1 MPDITNKSDVEWV
14 VREQYGKLLEDAF
27 TAPVFSHLNLE
38 EHLPRIFMFWCFV
51 LDIDAVNNPYKG
63 SAFEPHT
70 KLGLTAK
77 HFEIWL
83 HYLHA
88 AIKGKYEGPVA
99 EKWINKSNELGV
111 MFQYKMGL
119 LDDESRQ
126 IRNLRNLDNI

>member
-14 VREQYGKLLEDAF
+14 VREHYRKLLEDEF
-27 TAPVFSHLNLE
+27 TAPVFSHLDLE

-51 LDIDAVNNPYKG
+51 LGIDAANNPYKG

-83 HYLHA
+83 HYLHT
-88 AIKGKYEGPVA
+88 AIKAKYEGPNA
-99 EKWINKSNELGV
+99 EIWITKSNELGI

-119 LDDESRQ
+119 LGDDSPLLGNRKK
-126 IRNLRNLDNI
+126 D

>member
-14 VREQYGKLLEDAF
+14 VREQYAKLLEDAF

-51 LDIDAVNNPYKG
+51 LDIDAANNPYKG

-83 HYLHA
+83 HYLHT
-88 AIKGKYEGPVA
+88 AIMNNYNGPNA
-99 EKWINKSNELGV
+99 EKWINKSNELGI

-119 LDDESRQ
+119 IDDESHLIKNPRK
-126 IRNLRNLDNI
+126 N

>member
-1 MPDITNKSDVEWV
+1 MPDLTTKSDIEII
-14 VREQYGKLLEDAF
+14 VREQYKKLLEEEY

-51 LDIDAVNNPYKG
+51 LDIDAANNPYRG

-70 KLGLTAK
+70 RLGLTAK

-83 HYLHA
+83 NYLHH
-88 AIKGKYEGPVA
+88 AINEKYEGPNA

-119 LDDESRQ
+119 IDDDSHLIKNTRK
-126 IRNLRNLDNI
+126 N

>member
-14 VREQYGKLLEDAF
+14 VREHYRKLLEDEF
-27 TAPVFSHLNLE
+27 TAPVFSHLDLE

-51 LDIDAVNNPYKG
+51 LGIDAENNPYKG

-83 HYLHA
+83 HYLHT
-88 AIKGKYEGPVA
+88 AIKAKYEGPNA
-99 EKWINKSNELGV
+99 EIWITKSNELGII
-111 MFQYKMGL
+111 FQYKMGL
-119 LDDESRQ
+119 LGDDSPLLGGRKK
-126 IRNLRNLDNI
+126 D

>member
-1 MPDITNKSDVEWV
+1 MPDIINKSDVEWV

-51 LDIDAVNNPYKG
+51 LDIGAANNPYRG

-83 HYLHA
+83 HYLHT
-88 AIKGKYEGPVA
+88 AIKSTYEGPNA
-99 EKWINKSNELGV
+99 EKWINKSNELGI

-119 LDDESRQ
+119 LDDESHL
-126 IRNLRNLDNI
+126 IRNPRKE

>member
-27 TAPVFSHLNLE
+27 TAPVFLHLNLE

-51 LDIDAVNNPYKG
+51 LDIDAANNPYKG
-63 SAFEPHT
+63 SAFEPHA

-77 HFEIWL
+77 HFELWL
-83 HYLHA
+83 QFLHS
-88 AIKGKYEGPVA
+88 AINEKYEGPNA
-99 EKWINKSNELGV
+99 EKWINKSNELGT

-119 LDDESRQ
+119 LNDESHLIKNPRK
-126 IRNLRNLDNI
+126 N

>member
-14 VREQYGKLLEDAF
+14 VREHYRKLMEDEF
-27 TAPVFSHLNLE
+27 TAPVFSHLDLE

-51 LDIDAVNNPYKG
+51 LDIDAANNPYKG

-83 HYLHA
+83 HYLHT
-88 AIKGKYEGPVA
+88 AIKAKHEGPNA
-99 EKWINKSNELGV
+99 EKWITKSNELGI

-119 LDDESRQ
+119 LGDDSPLLGNRKK
-126 IRNLRNLDNI
+126 D

>member
-14 VREQYGKLLEDAF
+14 VREHYRKLMEDEF
-27 TAPVFSHLNLE
+27 TAPVFSHLDLE

-51 LDIDAVNNPYKG
+51 LDIDAANNPYKG

-83 HYLHA
+83 HYLHT
-88 AIKGKYEGPVA
+88 AIKAKYEGPNA
-99 EKWINKSNELGV
+99 EKWITKSNELGI

-119 LDDESRQ
+119 LGDDSPLLGNRKK
-126 IRNLRNLDNI
+126 D

>member
-119 LDDESRQ
+119 LDDESHLNP
-126 IRNLRNLDNI
+126 IAYFM

>member
-14 VREQYGKLLEDAF
+14 VQEQYGKLLEDAF

-119 LDDESRQ
+119 LDDESHL
-126 IRNLRNLDNI
+126 IKNHGKN

>member
-1 MPDITNKSDVEWV
+1 MPDINNKSDVERV

-119 LDDESRQ
+119 LDDESHL
-126 IRNLRNLDNI
+126 INNPTKN